1 MPSNIRVYYGC
12 YAVGLAPFETAPT
25 SYDAIRGL
33 QSAGLNTN
41 MNTETI
47 FEIGQLDIYANV
59 ENLPDVELTLE
70 RVLDGYAPMYLM
82 ATEGAPAAT
91 FAGRSNQRANAALS
105 IFQDTGG
112 IASGTPLVQTICS
125 GMYVSQV
132 GYNFTADG
140 NATETM
146 TLVGN
151 NKVRATGSF
160 LFSGFT
166 AAHGVTSLS
175 PAAAEGVNRRQHMV
189 MTGCLWPTQ
198 IPGISSSG
206 TNNPVTNSGFST
218 HIQSVRVATNLGREQ
233 LLELG
238 SRQPFFRYV
247 NFPTEVTTSI
257 EVLSTLDDGIQ
268 ATEAG
273 VLGGGNNLVDERIK
287 IVMQEGLQIELGTK
301 NRLQSVTW
309 GGANAGSGGGNATC
323 TYNYR
328 NFNFCS
334 VFHPADPTVALRP

>member
-1 MPSNIRVYYGC
+1 M
-12 YAVGLAPFETAPT
+12 
-25 SYDAIRGL
+25 
-33 QSAGLNTN
+33 
-41 MNTETI
+41 
-47 FEIGQLDIYANV
+47 
-59 ENLPDVELTLE
+59 
-70 RVLDGYAPMYLM
+70 
-82 ATEGAPAAT
+82 
-91 FAGRSNQRANAALS
+91 
-105 IFQDTGG
+105 
-112 IASGTPLVQTICS
+112 

-166 AAHGVTSLS
+166 SAHGVTSLS

-206 TNNPVTNSGFST
+206 TNNAVTNSGYSA
-218 HIQSVRVATNLGREQ
+218 HIQSVRVATNMGREQ

-238 SRQPFFRYV
+238 RREPFFRYV

-257 EVLSTLDDGIQ
+257 EVLATLDDGIQ

-273 VLGGGNNLVDERIK
+273 VLGGGNNLVDETIRV
-287 IVMQEGLQIELGTK
+287 VMTEGLRINLGTK

-328 NFNFCS
+328 NFNFLT
-334 VFHPADPTVALRP
+334 VQHPSDPTVALRP